1 LLTTRG
7 FSNLQ
12 YKKVGELFPK
22 KVAKLV
28 EFTLPKKN
36 KNKNKIQNCPQS
48 FAEKTTI
55 IFPNDFFFNKKTLYL

>member
-1 LLTTRG
+1 LLTTKG

-12 YKKVGELFPK
+12 YKKVGENFPK

-36 KNKNKIQNCPQS
+36 LKKSKI
-48 FAEKTTI
+48 A
-55 IFPNDFFFNKKTLYL
+55 PNFLLKKPK

>member
-28 EFTLPKKN
+28 EFTLPKKKKK
-36 KNKNKIQNCPQS
+36 KNLNPKLPP
-48 FAEKTTI
+48 
-55 IFPNDFFFNKKTLYL
+55 IFC